1 MMHMIVNYRNND
13 CVSMSTRNTVSAI
26 NIGIQCDLLAV
37 PPLTLFSKGQEKG
50 DLQEISETE
59 EADLTDIDT
68 SFHISQEDS
77 ATE

>member
-13 CVSMSTRNTVSAI
+13 YVSMSTRNTVIAI

-77 ATE
+77 TTE